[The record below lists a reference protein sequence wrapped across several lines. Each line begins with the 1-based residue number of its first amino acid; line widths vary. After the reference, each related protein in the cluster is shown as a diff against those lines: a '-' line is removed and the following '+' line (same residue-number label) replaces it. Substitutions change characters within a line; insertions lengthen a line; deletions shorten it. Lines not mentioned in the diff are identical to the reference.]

1 MTDHNNEQRNTADVP
16 LEPQAQQ
23 TLPSIWHERMLA
35 FGGIC
40 LAAICAQQLAR
51 RGEVFP
57 EEYSETLIHSLLE
70 TDPDNTLAVY
80 RSVKS
85 LQPALRM
92 LLGQLNGQGAKDV
105 EQTRYVVGILA
116 LERHLVKNPDA
127 LATLGRG
134 LTQIKRQRDEFDFD
148 AYRIIEH
155 LGKLYS
161 DVISPIGPRIQVNG
175 KPEHLQKPEVQHH
188 IRAMLLAG
196 IRSAVLWRQLGG
208 KRRQIIF
215 SRKRLQRAIEDLLNM

>member
-1 MTDHNNEQRNTADVP
+1 MHRSNELSTV
-16 LEPQAQQ
+16 
-23 TLPSIWHERMLA
+23 WHERILA
-35 FGGIC
+35 FGGIG

-57 EEYSETLIHSLLE
+57 SEHSDTLIHSLLE
-70 TDPDNTLAVY
+70 TDPENTLAVY
-80 RSVKS
+80 GSIQA
-85 LQPALRM
+85 LQPALRV

-105 EQTRYVVGILA
+105 EQTRYVVGILN
-116 LERHLVKNPDA
+116 LERHLMKSPKA
-127 LATLGRG
+127 LHALGRG

-148 AYRIIEH
+148 HHRIIEH
-155 LGKLYS
+155 LGQLYS
-161 DVISPIGPRIQVNG
+161 DIISPLGPRIQVHG
-175 KPEHLQKPEVQHH
+175 KPECLKRPEVQHH

-215 SRKRLQRAIEDLLNM
+215 SRKRLLQAIEQLLNA